1 MVKAFYLTE
10 HDFTGVTSCLQQTPV
25 MAAVSYQSSSSSSSS
40 SPVVAEKALTQQL
53 GAERMKKKRK
63 IGHNYDP
70 GMDTVLANNPC
81 TGKAAQT

>member
-1 MVKAFYLTE
+1 MVKAFSLTE
-10 HDFTGVTSCLQQTPV
+10 HDFTGVTSCSQQTPL
-25 MAAVSYQSSSSSSSS
+25 MAAVSYQSSSSPSS
-40 SPVVAEKALTQQL
+40 SPVVVEKALTRQL